1 MIVLQIAATSSDIM
15 RYLNKNAQR
24 FRTMPLQ
31 EKVAKLNTHSEERFD
46 AKPKETGRS
55 PENLLEERSLHS
67 QARWHDI

>member
-1 MIVLQIAATSSDIM
+1 
-15 RYLNKNAQR
+15 
-24 FRTMPLQ
+24 MPLQ